1 MPNLTKLFISSVAQD
16 SLTPLRNRTF
26 DELTA
31 LGHEPEMYERTFG
44 PWPMDISGVEH
55 CLNKVR
61 ECDIFCLFIH
71 NKGGSMTGSGY
82 SVTHREFLT
91 ALNMN
96 KVLLLYAEPTINRR
110 YFSSVRR
117 ILFLFIEQFRKSNGR
132 EPSNRELVDYL
143 ELTSETNSAEVPSKY
158 EIDVYVWVMLYDI
171 IERHGKYLLDMPV
184 GVGLD
189 WKPILSAILKEG
201 AYYFP
206 RKEEYMESIDALAAV
221 GEFSEFVQKMA
232 KDHLSITAIRH
243 PRLMLARLQAV
254 IRGSEI
260 KQLVNQDLTL
270 GKVRNCSAICLFLHN
285 NGYLDCIESVGDT
298 AGGFHFNI
306 NHPKY
311 VTHTYRTQPE
321 GEPVLYYT
329 EDKRMFYLL
338 YKIGEYIISYHFPE
352 ETKWHQ
358 NLYVDYSEDI
368 KSGILMAHSNVMI
381 FDYVSSILRGLQK

>member
-1 MPNLTKLFISSVAQD
+1 MSNLTKLFISSVAQD
-16 SLTPLRNRTF
+16 SLTPLRSRTF
-26 DELTA
+26 DEFIA
-31 LGHEPEMYERTFG
+31 LGHQPEMYERTFG

-61 ECDIFCLFIH
+61 ESDIFCLFIH

-91 ALNMN
+91 ALNSN
-96 KVLLLYAEPTINRR
+96 KVLLLYAEPTVSRR

-117 ILFLFIEQFRKSNGR
+117 MMYLYIEQFRKTNGR
-132 EPSNRELVDYL
+132 DPSNRELMDYL
-143 ELTSETNSAEVPSKY
+143 ELASETNAAEVPSKY
-158 EIDVYVWVMLYDI
+158 EVDVYVWVMLYDI
-171 IERHGKYLLDMPV
+171 IEKHGKYLLDMPV
-184 GVGLD
+184 GIGLD

-206 RKEEYMESIDALAAV
+206 RKSEYLESIDALAAV
-221 GEFSEFVQKMA
+221 GEFSEFVQKLA
-232 KDHLSITAIRH
+232 KEHLNITAIQH

-254 IRGSEI
+254 IKGAEI
-260 KQLVNQDLTL
+260 KQLANGDLTL
-270 GKVRNCSAICLFLHN
+270 GKVKNCSAICLFQHN
-285 NGYLDCIESVGDT
+285 NDYLDSIYSVGDT
-298 AGGFHFNI
+298 AGGFHFPVDK
-306 NHPKY
+306 HKY
-311 VTHTYRTQPE
+311 VTHTYRTQPARV
-321 GEPVLYYT
+321 PVLYYT

-338 YKIGEYIISYHFPE
+338 FKIGEYVISYHFPE

-381 FDYVSSILRGLQK
+381 FEFMNSILRGLQK